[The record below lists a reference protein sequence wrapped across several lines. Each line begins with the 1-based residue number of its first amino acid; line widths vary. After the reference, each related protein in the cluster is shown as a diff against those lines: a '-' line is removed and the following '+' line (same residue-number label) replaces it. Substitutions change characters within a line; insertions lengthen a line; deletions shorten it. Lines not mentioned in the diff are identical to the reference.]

1 VKPGNGGPYTGNLE
15 TTLKPHFSFFES
27 ANDYDEHNRRPGT
40 LHRTLSE
47 QAGRAD
53 SHSFG
58 KACGQPPAPCDF
70 TVADACV
77 FSGETAGLV
86 PVLRVNRVD
95 IALLRGIDRVRDTLL
110 ANTERFAHGFAANNA
125 LLWGARGMG
134 KSALVKSAH
143 ATVNARLAYSP
154 GPQPLKL
161 IEIHREDISGLPC
174 LMSLVARREMA
185 IPHLLRRSLLRH
197 RGYEL

>member
-1 VKPGNGGPYTGNLE
+1 MIMTSTIDDPELCTEPLANRLGERIATALE
-15 TTLKPHFSFFES
+15 KL
-27 ANDYDEHNRRPGT
+27 AGT
-40 LHRTLSE
+40 
-47 QAGRAD
+47 
-53 SHSFG
+53 
-58 KACGQPPAPCDF
+58 PPAPCDF
-70 TVADACV
+70 TVADAFV